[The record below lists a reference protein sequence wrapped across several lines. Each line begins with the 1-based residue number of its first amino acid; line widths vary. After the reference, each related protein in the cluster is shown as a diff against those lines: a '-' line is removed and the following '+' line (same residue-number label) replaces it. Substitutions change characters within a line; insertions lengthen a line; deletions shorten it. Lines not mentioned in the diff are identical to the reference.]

1 MLVEE
6 QGYSLDQILI
16 SPTAINFLPGL
27 AWHVLVLGYLVRQ
40 RAKSKPTWLFT
51 GWMAGLTLVIAA
63 LFLPRLIY
71 APLGGYI
78 YWIGGILSA
87 WLALTFELQLAYH
100 FSGNPWPGEAR
111 AVLFFS
117 LTTLVGLAL
126 VMAAEVILIPHLV
139 AYSFAQFL
147 YGIYRLDSQDIF
159 ISAAIFDLVHPIGHV
174 WAVIVLLRKTHYLVA
189 SQPRQAWLRRL
200 WAGLWRP
207 MGKAAWSVRTLT
219 LLVVVTPLL
228 ATADVL
234 ETYHFLPPGSF
245 AWVYM
250 LFVFIMVLVY
260 VENAPEPSP
269 FVARVIGVSLAT
281 VLLTIGLV
289 APGLLAMG
297 RETYNLTR
305 QAELAHLQTLLETNT
320 LDWVGRVPPD
330 VAYIAARPAAGGV
343 FSAQYHMLFSRD
355 PALTA
360 GLLTRHDAEM
370 RAGLALGWL
379 STRMNMVDQYPWID
393 ARRFL
398 TQKPAAFEQLQPPA
412 GVLSYRQLGHTGQT
426 HVIRYNFAGRRGET
440 LYEVGYNYP
449 AYRQELHRQ
458 ALPLLYLILGAT
470 GLSLLIFPYVF
481 RVSLVQPLANLLA
494 GVRRIDA
501 GDLDVSVPLHMADE
515 IGRVTGAFNRMARSL
530 QAAIAERQRAEAE
543 VQALNL
549 SLEQQIADRTRELA
563 ILYDVSA
570 IAGHS
575 QSLERLLDDLLR
587 RIIAAAE
594 VEVGAVYLIEAG
606 NLSVAGDL
614 PAGLNLAAAQG
625 FWPSVGDWPDGGGV
639 LFEVLERGQPLLIAE
654 AAADSRLPAVMR
666 HANLATLL
674 LIPLRTNSHPLGL
687 LGLGRCS
694 GLAFSLEEIAL
705 LASVAD
711 QVALSMDSA
720 RLRHQTTL
728 LQERQRLSR
737 ELHDAVL
744 QSLYGLAMLADA
756 GAAQPEHDPISTFAR
771 IRDVA
776 RQAIQEMRLFIY
788 QLQPIE
794 LEKGL
799 VAALHHRL
807 AAVEGRVG
815 LGARLVVEDDV
826 PLALPMPV
834 RYALYQVAQEALN
847 NILRH
852 AHATQV
858 TLHLEYRDGQHIL
871 EIQDDGCGFD
881 PQSPGVGGMGLDNM
895 RQRLAEIGGRLDITS
910 APGQGTTIRAGVRL
924 ARP

>member
-1 MLVEE
+1 MN
-6 QGYSLDQILI
+6 QILI
-16 SPTAINFLPGL
+16 SPTAINFLPAL
-27 AWHVLVLGYLVRQ
+27 TWHVLVLGYLVRQ

-51 GWMAGLTLVIAA
+51 GWMAGLTLVMAA
-63 LFLPRLIY
+63 TFLPRLIY

-87 WLALTFELQLAYH
+87 MLALTFELQLAYH

-111 AVLFFS
+111 AVLFMS
-117 LTTLVGLAL
+117 LTALVGLAL
-126 VMAAEVILIPHLV
+126 AMAAEVILVPHLV
-139 AYSFAQFL
+139 AYSFARFL

-159 ISAAIFDLVHPIGHV
+159 ISAAIFDLVHPIGYV
-174 WAVIVLLRKTHYLVA
+174 WAAIVLLRKTYYLA
-189 SQPRQAWLRRL
+189 APQPGQAWLRRL
-200 WAGLWRP
+200 WGGLRRP
-207 MGKAAWSVRTLT
+207 RSKAAESVRTLT
-219 LLVVVTPLL
+219 LLVTLAPLS
-228 ATADVL
+228 AVADIL
-234 ETYHFLPPGSF
+234 ETYYFLPPGSF
-245 AWVYM
+245 AWIYM
-250 LFVFIMVLVY
+250 LFIFVTVLVY
-260 VENAPEPSP
+260 VENAPEPSS
-269 FVARVIGVSLAT
+269 FVVRIIGVSLAT

-289 APGLLAMG
+289 APGLLALG
-297 RETYNLTR
+297 HETYNRTR
-305 QAELAHLQTLLETNT
+305 QAELAHLQTLLETGNPA
-320 LDWVGRVPPD
+320 WMARVPAA
-330 VAYIAARPAAGGV
+330 VLYIAARPAGGDI
-343 FSAQYHMLFSRD
+343 FSAEYHMLFSRD
-355 PALTA
+355 PTLTA
-360 GLLTRHDAEM
+360 DLLTRHDAEM
-370 RAGLALGWL
+370 ETGLASGWL

-398 TQKPAAFEQLQPPA
+398 TQGPTAFAQLQPPA
-412 GVLSYRQLGHTGQT
+412 GVLSYRQLGRTWQT
-426 HVIRYNFAGRRGET
+426 HVIYYNFADQWGET
-440 LYEVGYNYP
+440 LYEVGYSYP
-449 AYRQELHRQ
+449 AYRQEMHRQ

-470 GLSLLIFPYVF
+470 GLSLLIFPRVF

-501 GDLDVSVPLHMADE
+501 GDLDVNVPLHMADE
-515 IGRVTGAFNRMARSL
+515 IGRVTDAFNRMARSL

-563 ILYDVSA
+563 ILYEVSA

-587 RIIAAAE
+587 RIVTAAD
-594 VEVGAVYLIEAG
+594 VEAGTVYLIEAG
-606 NLSVAGDL
+606 NPSAAGDL
-614 PAGLNLAAAQG
+614 PAGLNLVACQG
-625 FWPSVGDWPDGGGV
+625 FCPAVGDWPDGGAV
-639 LFEVLERGQPLLIAE
+639 LTEVLERAEPLLIAE
-654 AAADSRLPAVMR
+654 VAADIRLPAAMR
-666 HANLATLL
+666 HSNLSTLL
-674 LIPLRTNSHPLGL
+674 LIPLQANHRSLGL

-711 QVALSMDSA
+711 QVALSIDSA

-744 QSLYGLAMLADA
+744 QSLYGLAMLADV
-756 GAAQPEHDPISTFAR
+756 GVAQPERDTVSTFAR

-788 QLQPIE
+788 QLQPLE

-826 PLALPMPV
+826 PPALPMPV

-847 NILRH
+847 NSLRH
-852 AHATQV
+852 AHATHV
-858 TLHLEYRDGQHIL
+858 TLHLDYRDGQCIL
-871 EIQDDGCGFD
+871 EIRDDGCGFD
-881 PQSPGVGGMGLDNM
+881 PQSPGMGGMGLDNM
-895 RQRLAEIGGRLDITS
+895 RQRMVEIGGRLDITS
-910 APGQGTTIRAGVRL
+910 APGQGSCIRAGVRL

>member
-1 MLVEE
+1 MN
-6 QGYSLDQILI
+6 QILI
-16 SPTAINFLPGL
+16 SPTAINFLPAL
-27 AWHVLVLGYLVRQ
+27 AWHGLVLGYLLRQ
-40 RAKSKPTWLFT
+40 RAKSKPTWFFT
-51 GWMAGLTLVIAA
+51 GWMVGLTLVVATI
-63 LFLPRLIY
+63 FLPRLIY

-87 WLALTFELQLAYH
+87 MLALTFELQLAYH
-100 FSGNPWPGEAR
+100 FSGNPWPAEAR
-111 AVLFFS
+111 AVLFIS
-117 LTTLVGLAL
+117 LTTLLGLVL
-126 VMAAEVILIPHLV
+126 VMVAEVILIPHTV
-139 AYSFAQFL
+139 AYSFAKFL
-147 YGIYRLDSQDIF
+147 YGIYRLGSQDIF
-159 ISAAIFDLVHPIGHV
+159 VSAAVFDLVHPIGHV
-174 WAVIVLLRKTHYLVA
+174 WAVIVLLRKIFYLTVPQLRL
-189 SQPRQAWLRRL
+189 SWPQRLWEGLRRPRSKV
-200 WAGLWRP
+200 AR
-207 MGKAAWSVRTLT
+207 SVRTLT

-228 ATADVL
+228 AAADIL
-234 ETYHFLPPGSF
+234 ETYYLLPSGSF
-245 AWVYM
+245 ALVYM
-250 LFVFIMVLVY
+250 LCVFTIVLAY

-289 APGLLAMG
+289 APGLLVLG
-297 RETYNLTR
+297 RETYNRTR

-320 LDWVGRVPPD
+320 PDWVARVPAD
-330 VAYIAARPAAGGV
+330 VTYIAARPAAGGL
-343 FSAQYHMLFSRD
+343 FSARYQMLFSRD
-355 PALTA
+355 PTLTA
-360 GLLTRHDAEM
+360 DLLTRHDADM
-370 RAGLALGWL
+370 KAGLALGWL

-393 ARRFL
+393 AGQFL
-398 TQKPAAFEQLQPPA
+398 TQGPAAFADLQPPA
-412 GVLSYRQLGHTGQT
+412 GVLSYRQLDRAGQP

-440 LYEVGYNYP
+440 LYEVGYSYL

-481 RVSLVQPLANLLA
+481 WGSLVQPLANLLA
-494 GVRRIDA
+494 GVRRVDA
-501 GDLDVSVPLHMADE
+501 GDLDVNVPLHMADE
-515 IGRVTGAFNRMARSL
+515 IGRVTDAFNRMARSL
-530 QAAIAERQRAEAE
+530 QAAISKQQRAEAE

-563 ILYDVSA
+563 ILYEVSA

-594 VEVGAVYLIEAG
+594 VEVGAVYLIEAA
-606 NLSVAGDL
+606 SDL
-614 PAGLNLAAAQG
+614 PAGLNLAASQG
-625 FWPSVGDWPDGGGV
+625 FWPAVGDWPDGGGV
-639 LFEVLERGQPLLIAE
+639 LLEVLERGQPLLVAE
-654 AAADSRLPAVMR
+654 AAADIRLPAVMR

-674 LIPLRTNSHPLGL
+674 LIPLQANSHRLGL
-687 LGLGRCS
+687 LGLGRCP

-711 QVALSMDSA
+711 QVALSIDSA

-756 GAAQPEHDPISTFAR
+756 GAAQPEHETVSTFAR

-788 QLQPIE
+788 QLQPME

-815 LGARLVVEDDV
+815 LGARLVVEDNV

-852 AHATQV
+852 AHATHV
-858 TLHLEYRDGQHIL
+858 ILHLDYQDGQHIL
-871 EIQDDGCGFD
+871 EIRDDGCGFD
-881 PQSPGVGGMGLDNM
+881 PRSPGMGGMGLDNM
-895 RQRLAEIGGRLDITS
+895 RQRMAEIGGCLDITS
-910 APGQGTTIRAGVRL
+910 APGQGTTIRAGMYL
-924 ARP
+924 TRPYKN